1 MGHNKKRFLCVDGQ
15 EVRGKVRFD
24 VIASDAHTLGRLP
37 TRPQIC
43 TLGNLCL
50 PASRERSETSARASR
65 TCLCQTSPK
74 RRNDP

>member
-1 MGHNKKRFLCVDGQ
+1 MGQNKKRFLCVDGQ

-24 VIASDAHTLGRLP
+24 VTASDAHTLGRLP

-50 PASRERSETSARASR
+50 PASRERSRPLFGPLGPAFAKPE
-65 TCLCQTSPK
+65 C
-74 RRNDP
+74 RNDP